1 MPSSVVSVDDV
12 SSNASS
18 YDCDEEY
25 QLAQQEWE
33 ESLDQLRQLV
43 AIVLMPMVGKWLGR
57 RWSHICSSSWLV
69 VAGAALLK
77 EHSSVLAIPTRW
89 S

>member
-18 YDCDEEY
+18 YDSDEEY

-57 RWSHICSSSWLV
+57 RWSHVCQFLWLCRY
-69 VAGAALLK
+69 GADLLK
-77 EHSSVLAIPTRW
+77 
-89 S
+89 

>member
-18 YDCDEEY
+18 YDSDEEY

-57 RWSHICSSSWLV
+57 RWSHILYSRYLRVGLSKAFFLGESR
-69 VAGAALLK
+69 
-77 EHSSVLAIPTRW
+77 HR
-89 S
+89 